1 MNKQEITDALNEKHD
16 KFINYLSGLPEEIFI
31 KQYSGKW
38 SAGQQLEHIFLSVK
52 PVRQALSLP
61 AFILRMIWGKSNRPG
76 RNYDTLVIKYQQKLA
91 EGGKAPNRF
100 VPEPVSLERRKGL
113 IQLLSAEIETLNKN
127 TGRFSESELDRYV
140 LPHPLLGKLTLREML
155 LFTIYH
161 VQHHQ
166 SALEKSIAG

>member
-1 MNKQEITDALNEKHD
+1 MTGQEIKVALSEKHVH
-16 KFINYLSGLPEEIFI
+16 FLHFLTGLPEESFM
-31 KQYSGKW
+31 KQAGNKW

-61 AFILRMIWGKSNRPG
+61 KFVLHMIWGKSNRPG
-76 RNYDTLVIKYQQKLA
+76 RNYDELVKKYQQKLA

-100 VPEPVSLERRKGL
+100 IPKPVTMERRKSLERS
-113 IQLLSAEIETLNKN
+113 LSAEIVTLIQK
-127 TGRFSESELDRYV
+127 TDRFSEIELDRYV

-166 SALEKSIAG
+166 HAIQCSMDG